1 MPKNGDDD
9 GETVKSARTRLFE
22 VLAITGTAFDD
33 LVVQRLTLNDGNEG
47 NKCAVTKISR
57 DSPCADNPDIV
68 VFRKG
73 GLNPVCCSKDM
84 TTDKPKGGRPKN
96 SREHSCVHKK
106 QTQQHGRERPQQHR
120 KVHCFLDASVSTHV
134 FLIFM
139 NIRKVFLELFF
150 GVSVRSQ
157 HCCIKSATRRRHPF
171 RMRFHTGSFRGIAVP
186 KTSAGLQSEGW
197 LDGMMQQAWLRIVPE
212 RKNSETRSETQGPI
226 HV

>member
-1 MPKNGDDD
+1 MRRASGKKISWSRTLRSLVNLDASEIHAQRLSAKEVLVPKNGDDD

-96 SREHSCVHKK
+96 SREL
-106 QTQQHGRERPQQHR
+106 RP
-120 KVHCFLDASVSTHV
+120 
-134 FLIFM
+134 
-139 NIRKVFLELFF
+139 
-150 GVSVRSQ
+150 
-157 HCCIKSATRRRHPF
+157 
-171 RMRFHTGSFRGIAVP
+171 
-186 KTSAGLQSEGW
+186 
-197 LDGMMQQAWLRIVPE
+197 
-212 RKNSETRSETQGPI
+212 
-226 HV
+226 